1 MDRSVVYCPGLEV
14 MLGSEIP
21 VKRTERASGMKAK
34 IFTLLVVVTSFYCR
48 ADAPLADAPVVIG
61 QPSIFWHNGEWQT
74 YNDGVWTPYGKPA
87 MNRFAGPRS
96 KEGTAHSGPGI
107 RDVEIADRAAR
118 GKSAS
123 LRRESNVGIGKTT
136 IVLGQPNGIGQAT
149 GGMGHP
155 NVGIGRSNIAIGQ
168 PNVGLGQ
175 PNGIGQTTIGVGKPN
190 VGIGRNTTGIGQSN
204 VGIGQPNGIGQTT
217 IGIGK
222 PSNFPNQQDT
232 TR

>member
-1 MDRSVVYCPGLEV
+1 
-14 MLGSEIP
+14 
-21 VKRTERASGMKAK
+21 MKAK

-48 ADAPLADAPVVIG
+48 ADAPLAHAPVAIG

-74 YNDGVWTPYGKPA
+74 YKDGVWTSYGKPVT
-87 MNRFAGPRS
+87 NRFAETRS
-96 KEGTAHSGPGI
+96 KEGTAHSGPG
-107 RDVEIADRAAR
+107 RGDFGVASRAAAQ
-118 GKSAS
+118 GKPAS
-123 LRRESNVGIGKTT
+123 LRGESNVGIGKTT
-136 IVLGQPNGIGQAT
+136 IVLGQPNGIGQVT

-155 NVGIGRSNIAIGQ
+155 NVGIGRNNIAIGQ
-168 PNVGLGQ
+168 PNVGIGQ
-175 PNGIGQTTIGVGKPN
+175 PNGIGQTTIGIGKPN

-222 PSNFPNQQDT
+222 PANFPKQQDS